1 MYSFSFAFESVDND
15 SSSYHVFTPEELD
28 ISNPMMMGQYPAE
41 LPVYINMLP
50 NMTDESCMVDVAN
63 ILPGPLS
70 PRKAWPKSSNW
81 TDKTFQERNKLVD
94 AEMLAQEKW
103 IRSTKEF
110 DKMRSVVMEED
121 NAMYPSDHFDYGY
134 TRNVYLHI
142 RNLESMVV
150 DTLYQRMQQS
160 PCFKSIDDKYI
171 RMNEELLPTQTERLE
186 KIRAEIY
193 ASRRKNRARY
203 KNLVVTDEEVN
214 SELTRREEEARKQ
227 KMLAFRSV
235 KYYSDTNQSYCD
247 MCNLRWPKPGKAS
260 SLPEHF
266 KIRKWIGNKEVKD
279 ISTNTNRNSNFGG

>member
-103 IRSTKEF
+103 IRS
-110 DKMRSVVMEED
+110 
-121 NAMYPSDHFDYGY
+121 HQG
-134 TRNVYLHI
+134 I
-142 RNLESMVV
+142 
-150 DTLYQRMQQS
+150 
-160 PCFKSIDDKYI
+160 
-171 RMNEELLPTQTERLE
+171 
-186 KIRAEIY
+186 
-193 ASRRKNRARY
+193 
-203 KNLVVTDEEVN
+203 
-214 SELTRREEEARKQ
+214 
-227 KMLAFRSV
+227 
-235 KYYSDTNQSYCD
+235 
-247 MCNLRWPKPGKAS
+247 
-260 SLPEHF
+260 
-266 KIRKWIGNKEVKD
+266 
-279 ISTNTNRNSNFGG
+279 